1 MRHNTATN
9 SAKSNEILYS
19 SSGAWMAIE
28 QQLDVYGSSTT
39 VPTTE
44 RTMNQTD
51 KNNEQ
56 ETIEVTSSWFTIK
69 MQEINGYTL
78 AATAMILAAL
88 VAIVWIV
95 AQ

>member
-1 MRHNTATN
+1 
-9 SAKSNEILYS
+9 
-19 SSGAWMAIE
+19 MAIKP
-28 QQLDVYGSSTT
+28 QLDAYGSNTT

-44 RTMNQTD
+44 RIMNQTD
-51 KNNEQ
+51 KPNDDK

-69 MQEINGYTL
+69 MEEINGYTL
-78 AATAMILAAL
+78 AATAMILAAI